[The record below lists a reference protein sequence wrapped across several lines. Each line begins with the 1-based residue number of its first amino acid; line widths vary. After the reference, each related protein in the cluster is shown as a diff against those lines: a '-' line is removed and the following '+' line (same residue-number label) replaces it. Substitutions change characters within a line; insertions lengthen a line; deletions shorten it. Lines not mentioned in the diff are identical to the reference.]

1 MVSPA
6 YIVDDPTDID
16 IEKAARELYALFA
29 ATDNAILREE
39 YAASLADLLGNPG
52 EFHRYIRGNAGDLSE
67 RRLKLLDAFKHNMLL
82 LVGKTWV
89 DGHDEKRKEKT
100 LTAIDGLAAQVLQAD
115 YPGAVKNFVKLSE
128 NLASLLFGESPADPG
143 FMDYV
148 ARIDPKLGLF
158 YWYLSKMKELETPA
172 ADLAKLQVLVG
183 VYALSSF

>member
-1 MVSPA
+1 MISPA

-16 IEKAARELYALFA
+16 IEKAARELYPLFVS
-29 ATDNAILREE
+29 TDNAILRAE
-39 YAASLADLLGNPG
+39 YAASIADLLGSPG
-52 EFHRYIRGNAGDLSE
+52 EFHKYLRGNAGDLSE
-67 RRLKLLDAFKHNMLL
+67 RRVKLLDAFKHNMLL

-100 LTAIDGLAAQVLQAD
+100 LAAIDGLAAQVLKGD
-115 YPGAVKNFVKLSE
+115 YQSAAQDFVRLSE
-128 NLASLLFGESPADPG
+128 DFASLLFGESPSDPG

-158 YWYLSKMKELETPA
+158 YWYLSKIKEQNAPSTE
-172 ADLAKLQVLVG
+172 LAKLQVLIG

>member
-16 IEKAARELYALFA
+16 IEKAARELYPLFVS
-29 ATDNAILREE
+29 TDNAILRAE
-39 YAASLADLLGNPG
+39 YAASLADLLGSPG
-52 EFHRYIRGNAGDLSE
+52 EFHKYLRGNAGDLSE
-67 RRLKLLDAFKHNMLL
+67 RRIKLLDAFKHNMLL

-100 LTAIDGLAAQVLQAD
+100 LAAIDGLAAQVLKGD
-115 YPGAVKNFVKLSE
+115 YQGAAQNFVKLSE
-128 NLASLLFGESPADPG
+128 NLASLLFGESPADAG

-158 YWYLSKMKELETPA
+158 YWYLSKIKGQGAPSAE
-172 ADLAKLQVLVG
+172 LAKLQVLVG